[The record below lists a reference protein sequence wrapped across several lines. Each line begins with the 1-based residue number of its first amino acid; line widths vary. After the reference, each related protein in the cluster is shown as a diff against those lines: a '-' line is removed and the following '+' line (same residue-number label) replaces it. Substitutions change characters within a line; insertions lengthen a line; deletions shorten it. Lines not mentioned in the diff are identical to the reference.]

1 MKRSTRNAAKTKQEI
16 IEKSAAVFN
25 VHGYA
30 GTKMQMLVEATGFQM
45 GGIYRHFGTKMDLAK
60 AAFQYNYERLIKSNF
75 EVDPALNPREKISAI
90 FQNYRNMAL
99 RPKIPGGCP
108 ILNTA
113 IEVDDTDEAFR
124 KLAKSSYEEI
134 ISLITEILEDGKA
147 KGFIKPEI
155 ESKREAQ
162 FVFASIEGA
171 IMVSTISRDLETF
184 INIFDRTQ
192 AYLEGKVFI

>member
-30 GTKMQMLVEATGFQM
+30 GTKMQMLVDATGFQM
-45 GGIYRHFGTKMDLAK
+45 GGIYRHFGTKMELAK
-60 AAFQYNYERLIKSNF
+60 AAFQYNYQILIKSNF
-75 EVDPALNPREKISAI
+75 EVEPQLNPQEKLSTI
-90 FQNYRNMAL
+90 FQNYKRMAL
-99 RPKIPGGCP
+99 KPTIPGGCP

-124 KLAKSSYEEI
+124 QLAKTAYEDVVSMI
-134 ISLITEILEDGKA
+134 AKLLEEGKA
-147 KGFIKPEI
+147 QGFFKPEI
-155 ESKREAQ
+155 DSQKEAQ

-171 IMVSTISRDLETF
+171 IMVSTISRDREAF
-184 INIFDRTQ
+184 VNIFDRTQ
-192 AYLEGKVFI
+192 SYLEGKVFL